1 MGTDKQMLIFLHSE
15 LSLSG
20 TVHLH
25 NTVPCHENQQAQ
37 VLWVTN
43 ISKTGFK
50 KKNPWQFLLQKPD
63 TTSGG
68 VVSFSLKMQRTAY
81 MVKRK
86 RTWCFHVGRN
96 LFLNGSLCHSS
107 IPV

>member
-25 NTVPCHENQQAQ
+25 NTVPCHEKQQAQ

-50 KKNPWQFLLQKPD
+50 KKNPWQFFLQNQIQLQ
-63 TTSGG
+63 GG
-68 VVSFSLKMQRTAY
+68 L
-81 MVKRK
+81 
-86 RTWCFHVGRN
+86 
-96 LFLNGSLCHSS
+96 
-107 IPV
+107 